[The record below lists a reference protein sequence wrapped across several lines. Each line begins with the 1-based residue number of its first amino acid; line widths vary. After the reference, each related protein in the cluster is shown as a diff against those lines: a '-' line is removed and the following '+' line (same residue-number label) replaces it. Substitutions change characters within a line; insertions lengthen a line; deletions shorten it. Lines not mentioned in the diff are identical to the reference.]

1 MVQFHTQETPGSRG
15 VIVGRTFM
23 KGFVTSFIQVVTMI
37 LVIVVLRDSCAVAYY
52 MFPENSED
60 CGISVFYTHRESRG
74 RGANEENITFR
85 NSSSDSSSATLHARG
100 NSRSSKIS
108 KSKSSKSSTSQPRN
122 SRANSRVMK
131 WKSKNPADIEGPL
144 ARIVGG
150 TVAQPYAWPWQIS
163 LQLKHPTMG
172 FIGHWC
178 RLFGLN
184 QRGVSWF
191 VMAGEYDRSKTEG
204 TEKMIGVSRV
214 FVHERFRDFD
224 NDIALVKLSRP
235 IQWSPTVS
243 PVCLPN
249 DDVQTLSFNMT
260 GLKCVATGWGME
272 SSKGRLSSKMQ
283 QVWVHITSQEKC
295 DQIYQR
301 HYHIGIRNFHICAGP
316 QDEKTH
322 KGTCVGDSGG
332 PLMCNLRDGR
342 WHLVGITSFGSGCSR
357 GGFPDVYSRIT
368 YYLPWIRGKI
378 RAHSTTPPSTTSRYI
393 F

>member
-1 MVQFHTQETPGSRG
+1 MVQFHKRETAEGSG
-15 VIVGRTFM
+15 DLVGRTLT
-23 KGFVTSFIQVVTMI
+23 KGLANSLIQLVTM
-37 LVIVVLRDSCAVAYY
+37 LLVVLVLKDSFVVGYY

-74 RGANEENITFR
+74 RGGNEENITFR
-85 NSSSDSSSATLHARG
+85 NSSSSSRTGRYIRSSSR
-100 NSRSSKIS
+100 NSKVS
-108 KSKSSKSSTSQPRN
+108 KSKNSKSSYSQPRS

-178 RLFGLN
+178 GGVLIGAQWVITAGHCVNNRLFGLN

-301 HYHIGIRNFHICAGP
+301 HYHMELGIFTSVQAPKMKKLIRDMCRRFWG
-316 QDEKTH
+316 
-322 KGTCVGDSGG
+322 CVII
-332 PLMCNLRDGR
+332 L
-342 WHLVGITSFGSGCSR
+342 
-357 GGFPDVYSRIT
+357 
-368 YYLPWIRGKI
+368 
-378 RAHSTTPPSTTSRYI
+378 
-393 F
+393 